1 MPGEQQKMNVILID
15 AIDKLKKQIIDLDY
29 VLKQDTN
36 EKDKQYHKQA
46 SMNLKEKVKQLISKT
61 K

>member
-1 MPGEQQKMNVILID
+1 MNVILTDLID
-15 AIDKLKKQIIDLDY
+15 NLKKQITDLDY

-36 EKDKQYHKQA
+36 EMDKQYHKQA
-46 SMNLKEKVKQLISKT
+46 LMNLKGKVNQLISKT